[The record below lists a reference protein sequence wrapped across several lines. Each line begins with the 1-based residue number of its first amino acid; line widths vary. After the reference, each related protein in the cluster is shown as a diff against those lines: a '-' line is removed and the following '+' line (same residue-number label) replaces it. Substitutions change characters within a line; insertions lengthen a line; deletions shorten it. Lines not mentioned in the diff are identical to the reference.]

1 MADWLKEE
9 LTLREDHTWR
19 AKPGCKIFVADR
31 GALRLDYPEDW
42 VVIPG
47 ENSINFHDRQPPD
60 DDIHM
65 EVSIMRLPSIDWSG
79 LPLRDLIPAAIQ
91 GDARDIRWR
100 GEIQEGRNGDVEI
113 AWLEVVSKS
122 RAGLL
127 ERDINKE
134 RIKYIVEVQPEGAG
148 ATARVQQ
155 LREEWSP
162 MGVQMRQWRAIAAD
176 GAEEMALG
184 NEISRRLKAK
194 GC

>member
-65 EVSIMRLPSIDWSG
+65 EVWPK
-79 LPLRDLIPAAIQ
+79 AV
-91 GDARDIRWR
+91 ARATK
-100 GEIQEGRNGDVEI
+100 
-113 AWLEVVSKS
+113 AW
-122 RAGLL
+122 
-127 ERDINKE
+127 D
-134 RIKYIVEVQPEGAG
+134 
-148 ATARVQQ
+148 
-155 LREEWSP
+155 
-162 MGVQMRQWRAIAAD
+162 D
-176 GAEEMALG
+176 ALG
-184 NEISRRLKAK
+184 SLELGMYIEDPTK
-194 GC
+194 GYTLH

>member
-9 LTLREDHTWR
+9 LTLQEDHTWR

-65 EVSIMRLPSIDWSG
+65 EVSIMRLPPIDWSA

-100 GEIQEGRNGDVEI
+100 GEIQEQRNGDVEI
-113 AWLEVVSKS
+113 AWLESMFIDRQQDDREARTRLCLARS
-122 RAGLL
+122 GTIQPIITMEYWPEDAARATKAW
-127 ERDINKE
+127 D
-134 RIKYIVEVQPEGAG
+134 
-148 ATARVQQ
+148 
-155 LREEWSP
+155 
-162 MGVQMRQWRAIAAD
+162 D
-176 GAEEMALG
+176 ALG
-184 NEISRRLKAK
+184 SLELGMYIEDPTK
-194 GC
+194 GYTLH